1 MKKCPLS
8 FRLSKYTFLLAFTI
22 IIITLWYRG
31 VQYVNPTSIA
41 PPPKKTDIFFHS
53 RDKQVSTSHT
63 LSLFSCLLHL
73 FYPLIFNFPFICP
86 LSSLSMKFSPFHIS
100 LPCFTIRRYSLEGG
114 GVSTGISQYLYPPL
128 LSLNHFPG
136 GKASATSL
144 SYQQNRMCFLS
155 KREILSSLLTQ
166 GREF

>member
-1 MKKCPLS
+1 M
-8 FRLSKYTFLLAFTI
+8 
-22 IIITLWYRG
+22 
-31 VQYVNPTSIA
+31 SIRQQP

-136 GKASATSL
+136 GKRRRQVWLPAKPDVFPVKERDSFFSC
-144 SYQQNRMCFLS
+144 NPR
-155 KREILSSLLTQ
+155 
-166 GREF
+166 